1 MIKQCNG
8 IVASDEFENK
18 IYFMKITAA
27 DLKLYMLA
35 INDANWYLTKLLLI
49 LILQNQ
55 RLPMTQSVQ
64 PGLNN
69 LLPVPLVRTAIALTN
84 YLVYLNPSDLEKSI
98 SRPNFGNKMKVS
110 DKSYVLAWSH
120 LLVLFRCV
128 RKLEIYDENE
138 DNPTLP
144 Y

>member
-1 MIKQCNG
+1 MFYKNHFSRSQ
-8 IVASDEFENK
+8 
-18 IYFMKITAA
+18 ITNVWCLIIHHAE
-27 DLKLYMLA
+27 
-35 INDANWYLTKLLLI
+35 NDANWYLNKLLLI

-55 RLPMTQSVQ
+55 RHPMIQSVQ

-69 LLPVPLVRTAIALTN
+69 LLPVPLVWTAILLTKDC
-84 YLVYLNPSDLEKSI
+84 LVYLNPSDLEKSL
-98 SRPNFGNKMKVS
+98 SRPNFGNKVKVS
-110 DKSYVLAWSH
+110 DKSYVLAWSL

-138 DNPTLP
+138 DNHILP

>member
-1 MIKQCNG
+1 MQLLHSI
-8 IVASDEFENK
+8 SLK
-18 IYFMKITAA
+18 IWFILRKSLQQIWNYTCSTF
-27 DLKLYMLA
+27 DH
-35 INDANWYLTKLLLI
+35 DANWYLTKLLLI

-69 LLPVPLVRTAIALTN
+69 LLPVPLVRTAILLTKEC
-84 YLVYLNPSDLEKSI
+84 LVYLNPSDLEKSLN
-98 SRPNFGNKMKVS
+98 RPNFGNKRRVS
-110 DKSYVLAWSH
+110 DKSYVLAWNL
-120 LLVLFRCV
+120 LLVLFRYA

-138 DNPTLP
+138 DNPILP